1 MNEKRT
7 YIVTGC
13 TGFVGNVLT
22 KKLQREGAR
31 VIGLARSE
39 RKVRRVFGDGAPEIV
54 YGDVTDA
61 GAIEALFCGDAPFT
75 VLHTA
80 AVVSIGE
87 ADSACLHG
95 VTVGG
100 TRAVVDA
107 CLAHGAK
114 LLQIS
119 STEAMGGVFGEDVPY
134 VPDPA
139 RCDTDYARAKAEAD
153 AIVLHAVKKDGLDAS
168 ILLLSSVLGPGD
180 YSHSHMTQM
189 MIDFI
194 EGRLPASVDAG
205 YNDFDIRDVA
215 DVLPA
220 VCERAAAGESYIFA
234 NKPDKINDV
243 LAVVAEMTGRRIPKA
258 LPLWVAKAGAP
269 VLQLAA
275 KLSRTRPLYTA
286 AALKAIEARAD
297 FPIGKAQRAFG
308 YAPRPLSETVR
319 DHVRFLIDEGM
330 VTLPAKHP

>member
-153 AIVLHAVKKDGLDAS
+153 AIVLHAVKQDGLDAS

-220 VCERAAAGESYIFA
+220 IVEKSKKGESYLFA
-234 NKPDKINDV
+234 NHPDKINDILSV
-243 LAVVAEMTGRRIPKA
+243 ISSITERKLPPT
-258 LPLWVAKAGAP
+258 LPLWVAYVGLPFLYIGNKI
-269 VLQLAA
+269 Q
-275 KLSRTRPLYTA
+275 KKRPLYTSA
-286 AALKAIEARAD
+286 SLATLRAD
-297 FPIGKAQRAFG
+297 TNFPIGKAQKEFG
-308 YAPRPLSETVR
+308 YSPRPLEETVR
-319 DHVRFLIDEGM
+319 DHVEFLIQNHM
-330 VTLPAKHP
+330 VQL